1 MRLCL
6 LPLAVLVAA
15 CATDIRTDD
24 PASADSAGGSS
35 GGPPAT
41 SATQG
46 NDSGTP
52 GSTSS
57 DPSGTSEGDSSGIG
71 DEGPKLDVGSGGDG
85 PSGFGCAKV
94 DFLFVID
101 NSGSMADEQQSL
113 AASFPAFMDTIRDEV
128 AAMDYHMMVVS
139 TDGSM
144 IQTSSGGSGSQQV
157 ISCSGGNC
165 TCAPTPD
172 CCEDACAMGQDT
184 CFGVPCGGEVAV
196 EGCDVE
202 LGAGRRFSSG
212 GSCDLPDEVRFID
225 QDEPDL
231 ETKFLCLADVGTF
244 GSGNEVPIDA
254 MLAAVDAHNT
264 DGGGCNEG
272 FLRDDAVLVVT
283 IITDEEDD
291 HDGFFGS
298 EGDPPQWRDALLAAK
313 GGNET
318 AAVVLALL
326 GDNDQPDGLCTPF
339 DDTGVDGAEAS
350 PRLREFAESFGS
362 RGFVGS
368 VCAPSYDT
376 FFAQAVSVVDTACD
390 EFEPE
395 G

>member
-6 LPLAVLVAA
+6 LPLSLALVA
-15 CATDIRTDD
+15 CSTDIRTDD
-24 PASADSAGGSS
+24 PVSAATEGGSS
-35 GGPPAT
+35 NGMAQATTSGGTVGAT
-41 SATQG
+41 TNDGATG
-46 NDSGTP
+46 VDEP
-52 GSTSS
+52 DTSS
-57 DPSGTSEGDSSGIG
+57 ETTD
-71 DEGPKLDVGSGGDG
+71 GPKFDLAPDSDG

-94 DFLFVID
+94 DFLFVVD

-113 AASFPAFMDTIRDEV
+113 AASFPAFMDTIRDEIE
-128 AAMDYHMMVVS
+128 AMDYHVMVVS
-139 TDGSM
+139 TDGDY
-144 IQTSSGGSGSQQV
+144 IQSGGGSSQV
-157 ISCSGGNC
+157 IACSAGNC
-165 TCAPTPD
+165 TCAPAPG
-172 CCEDACAMGQDT
+172 CCEDACEMGHET
-184 CFGVPCGGEVAV
+184 CFGVPCGSEIAV

-202 LGAGRRFSSG
+202 LGAGRRFSSA

-225 QDEPDL
+225 ESEPDL
-231 ETKFLCLADVGTF
+231 EEKFLCLADVGTF
-244 GSGNEVPIDA
+244 GSGNEIPIDA
-254 MLAAVDAHNT
+254 MLAAVSGDNASS
-264 DGGGCNEG
+264 GGCNEG

-291 HDGFFGS
+291 HEEGFFGS
-298 EGDPPQWRDALLAAK
+298 EGDPPQWREDLLAAK

-326 GDNDQPDGLCTPF
+326 GDNDQDDGLCTPL
-339 DDTGVDGAEAS
+339 DDTGVDGAEPA

-368 VCAPSYDT
+368 VCAPSYDA
-376 FFAQAVSVVDTACD
+376 FFAQAVGVVDTACD